1 MLKDLHGII
10 DAKRMFSI
18 SVLQTA
24 TRWLFHTFFIQSS
37 DLQRFTENAEV
48 CLLFEWKLSHF
59 TERWGWKLGV
69 EKCRKAE
76 KRCSFSGGALQNWAG
91 VCDCEVAVFFFL
103 FGGVQGIIFIR
114 VCPAPSMSTPCT
126 RSRSKSGHRDSE
138 TRTKVARWA
147 PCVRSC
153 LPSFWH
159 CYTCSRLP
167 TEVRPL
173 ILSALRLISQCSIIL
188 HVFEYLKAV
197 QKFLKV
203 ALFCILQEHWA

>member
-1 MLKDLHGII
+1 
-10 DAKRMFSI
+10 
-18 SVLQTA
+18 
-24 TRWLFHTFFIQSS
+24 
-37 DLQRFTENAEV
+37 
-48 CLLFEWKLSHF
+48 
-59 TERWGWKLGV
+59 
-69 EKCRKAE
+69 
-76 KRCSFSGGALQNWAG
+76 
-91 VCDCEVAVFFFL
+91 
-103 FGGVQGIIFIR
+103 
-114 VCPAPSMSTPCT
+114 MSTPCT

-138 TRTKVARWA
+138 TWTKVARWA

-197 QKFLKV
+197 QKVFKSCIIEYSARIWSLVEKLQASQSV
-203 ALFCILQEHWA
+203 CWSKGSLTEKLIHTCEAGVCSAGVYNKPTVWRPLLLALPLRALCVHWAVWQRLAQIRGPEIKSHFQRCGSAALRTDVPAFPLWDL